1 MPADGLQP
9 EVRNC
14 IVPARPLRWVLIHY
28 HIFKNAGSTI
38 EYVLQRSFG
47 DQFVT
52 LHGPGP
58 DAILGA
64 SDVLAFLEHNPEVM
78 AVSSHHLK
86 FPRPASPDFVIFD
99 LCFLRDP
106 LQRLWSM
113 YRYMRRVEAYDEL
126 GQMAKTSD
134 IRTFAQILIRDH
146 PQLINDAQVNL
157 LSLGGV
163 YTRPPTET
171 DLRVALDVLRQ
182 IAVPGVV
189 DIFDRSLVA
198 AEYFLRPAFPRLQ
211 FQYVKQNVT
220 PNDGDASVRLE
231 LREELGETLYAQ
243 LLKLNR
249 LDYEL
254 LARAREEVERRCD
267 MVPDRE
273 ERHADFNRRCEHLRT
288 VHEALA
294 QTSNEIRT

>member
-1 MPADGLQP
+1 MTPSRSYDP

-14 IVPARPLRWVLIHY
+14 IVPARQLRWVLIHY
-28 HIFKNAGSTI
+28 HIFKNAGSTV
-38 EYVLQRSFG
+38 EYILHRAFG
-47 DQFVT
+47 DRFVS

-58 DAILGA
+58 DAILHA
-64 SDVLAFLEHNPEVM
+64 SDVLAFLNDNPEVM
-78 AVSSHHLK
+78 AISSHHLK
-86 FPRPASPDFVIFD
+86 FPRPASPDYVIFD

-106 LQRLWSM
+106 LQRLWSI
-113 YRYMRRVEAYDEL
+113 YRYMRRVEAFDEL

-134 IRTFAQILIRDH
+134 VRKFTETLIREH
-146 PQLINDAQVNL
+146 PELINDAQVNL

-163 YTRPPTET
+163 YTRPPTAT
-171 DLRVALDVLRQ
+171 DLAVALDVLRE

-198 AEYFLRPAFPRLQ
+198 AEYFLRPAFPLLQ
-211 FQYVKQNVT
+211 FQYVRQNVT
-220 PNDGDASVRLE
+220 PNDGDTTVRGE

-243 LLKLNR
+243 LMKLNR

-254 LARAREEVERRCD
+254 LARARDEVERRYD

-273 ERHADFNRRCEHLRT
+273 ERLADFERRCEHLRT
-288 VHEALA
+288 VHESLTAGA
-294 QTSNEIRT
+294 TAT